1 MLSGLRTKRS
11 LTKLTAVAVAAHRTV
26 GEAGWAVP
34 MAETLTREEEEPRIG
49 MATMKVVV
57 IGFIV

>member
-1 MLSGLRTKRS
+1 MLPWPRTKRS
-11 LTKLTAVAVAAHRTV
+11 LTGLTVVAVVARRTV
-26 GEAGWAVP
+26 GGWAVP
-34 MAETLTREEEEPRIG
+34 ASETLTREEEEPRIG